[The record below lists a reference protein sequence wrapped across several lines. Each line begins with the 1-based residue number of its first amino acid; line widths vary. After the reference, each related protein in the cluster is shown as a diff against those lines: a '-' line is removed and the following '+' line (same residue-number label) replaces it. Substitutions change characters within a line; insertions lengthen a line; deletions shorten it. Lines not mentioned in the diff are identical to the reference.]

1 MCEECNHMPF
11 IDRLGEVHTYSAH
24 CSSNKTFKEWFRY
37 FAGFLFWS
45 ARRRSSQNIQE
56 AKCFWNFFC
65 WLHTAVDANLC
76 FATPILCT
84 PFSAGCGGGIEPPT
98 EFLKRGGRG
107 TGQYL
112 NFERGL
118 LGKNGWLFSR
128 GVAVFS
134 QKINWN
140 LKYLLTKSFIN
151 KNVFLYIR
159 TKNLNWEILPKN
171 SVTWDEMGF

>member
-1 MCEECNHMPF
+1 MLVCVGMCEECYHMPF

-24 CSSNKTFKEWFRY
+24 WSSNKTFKEWFRY

-56 AKCFWNFFC
+56 AKSFWNFFC

-84 PFSAGCGGGIEPPT
+84 PFSAGCGGGDWASYQIFE
-98 EFLKRGGRG
+98 KGG
-107 TGQYL
+107 TGGAGQCL

-118 LGKNGWLFSR
+118 LGKNVSLFSR

-151 KNVFLYIR
+151 KNVFL
-159 TKNLNWEILPKN
+159 
-171 SVTWDEMGF
+171 

>member
-1 MCEECNHMPF
+1 MLACV
-11 IDRLGEVHTYSAH
+11 RSAITCH
-24 CSSNKTFKEWFRY
+24 SLHWQAWRGSHLQCTLVIKHKTFKDFC
-37 FAGFLFWS
+37 FDQQGGGLPKTFKKLKFL
-45 ARRRSSQNIQE
+45 E
-56 AKCFWNFFC
+56 FFLLITYSC
-65 WLHTAVDANLC
+65 CVDANLC

-84 PFSAGCGGGIEPPT
+84 PFSAGCGGG
-98 EFLKRGGRG
+98 GGWASYQIFEKGGG
-107 TGQYL
+107 TGQDL

-118 LGKNGWLFSR
+118 LGKKGWLFSR